1 LPHDGAASG
10 IAGPPGEYLAGVVL
24 FGALAESA
32 LEFTGSALDPSVR
45 DGMSEPEIQ
54 NQIAT
59 LQRWLAGAWR
69 RLGDPALT
77 AFDKRELRNQM
88 KQADLA
94 LRQCLALASELKS
107 AQLTKGKADARTFTK
122 PGLRFLA

>member
-1 LPHDGAASG
+1 
-10 IAGPPGEYLAGVVL
+10 
-24 FGALAESA
+24 
-32 LEFTGSALDPSVR
+32 
-45 DGMSEPEIQ
+45 MSEPEIQ

-59 LQRWLAGAWR
+59 LQRWLAAAWR

-107 AQLTKGKADARTFTK
+107 AQRTKAAADARPFAK
-122 PGLRFLA
+122 PGLRFLT

>member
-1 LPHDGAASG
+1 
-10 IAGPPGEYLAGVVL
+10 LAKP
-24 FGALAESA
+24 ESA
-32 LEFTGSALDPSVR
+32 LHFAKSTLLSER
-45 DGMSEPEIQ
+45 MSEPEIQ

-59 LQRWLAGAWR
+59 LQRWLAAAWR

-107 AQLTKGKADARTFTK
+107 AQRTKGKADARTFTK